1 MSTRSAINNF
11 VVCLTLVLLAACTG
25 LKRLPPGKKL
35 YTGYTIK
42 LTHTEPV
49 RNQVRIKSTIKSH
62 IKLRANQSFAGMRPK
77 LWMWQVAGP
86 DPKKGIRKKMK
97 TTGEA
102 PIFISDIDP
111 SQTAKYIDA
120 AMFNIGIF
128 NSLTEYKIVETKKTA
143 KIIFTTFVHPPFTLS
158 DIAYEINNPLVR
170 HRIFAESEK
179 GLLKKGD
186 DYSLDNLKAE
196 RERINKILKNHGFY
210 FFNSDYIIFRADTS
224 ASARKVNVRLDLKSE
239 TPQNALQ
246 SYRINNIRIDI
257 DKMQNRRNDSLHFS
271 WTASADSFYIAPD
284 VGMKPSVL
292 RSSVLTKKNDIYS
305 LKMHNATL
313 NRLMSL
319 GVYKFARITFHEADS
334 AGRLLNMRV
343 MLNPMPQRSIK
354 AELNMVSKSN
364 DFIGPHLDL
373 NYTNR
378 NTFKGAE
385 ALKLNLGGSFETQIS
400 GKYKNLFSYSLNSKA
415 ELSIPGFV
423 VPFRLQN
430 VSTYYVPK
438 TRFAASYNFLSRVG
452 YFDMRSINFVY
463 GYKWKESALKEHE
476 LNPVNLNITNVTR
489 QTEEFKSLLEAN
501 PYIKKSYEEQ
511 FIPGALYSF
520 DYNEQVR
527 ANKKNQFHSNITA
540 ESAGNLFS
548 LAAIARGK
556 SISPEDPQRLF
567 GLVYSQFIKASADL
581 RNYLNFK
588 NSVLATRFFSG
599 VGKAYGNTSTLPYI
613 KQFFSGGPNSIRA
626 FPINSLGPGTFTP
639 QFGLGSLFLQQGG
652 DIKLETNIEYRFNII
667 KSFKG
672 AVFTDAGNTWLM
684 KSNPA
689 LMTNAFSFQEFYKEI
704 AVGAGVGLRF
714 DVSFF
719 VLRAD
724 VATPLRK
731 PWLPQHQRWVINK
744 LDLSD
749 PSWRSDNLILN
760 IAIGY
765 PF

>member
-1 MSTRSAINNF
+1 
-11 VVCLTLVLLAACTG
+11 
-25 LKRLPPGKKL
+25 
-35 YTGYTIK
+35 
-42 LTHTEPV
+42 
-49 RNQVRIKSTIKSH
+49 
-62 IKLRANQSFAGMRPK
+62 
-77 LWMWQVAGP
+77 
-86 DPKKGIRKKMK
+86 
-97 TTGEA
+97 
-102 PIFISDIDP
+102 
-111 SQTAKYIDA
+111 
-120 AMFNIGIF
+120 
-128 NSLTEYKIVETKKTA
+128 
-143 KIIFTTFVHPPFTLS
+143 
-158 DIAYEINNPLVR
+158 
-170 HRIFAESEK
+170 
-179 GLLKKGD
+179 
-186 DYSLDNLKAE
+186 
-196 RERINKILKNHGFY
+196 
-210 FFNSDYIIFRADTS
+210 
-224 ASARKVNVRLDLKSE
+224 VNVRLDLKSE

>member
-1 MSTRSAINNF
+1 MSARSTINNF
-11 VVCLTLVLLAACTG
+11 PFFLALMLLSACTG

-35 YTGYTIK
+35 YTGYAIK

-49 RNQVRIKSTIKSH
+49 KKQNKIRSVIKDH
-62 IKLRANQSFAGMRPK
+62 IKLRANQSYGGMRPK
-77 LWMWQVAGP
+77 LWLWEITGEAP
-86 DPKKGIRKKMK
+86 RKKWK
-97 TTGEA
+97 KKLRDKSEA
-102 PIFISDIDP
+102 PIFINDIDP
-111 SQTAKYIDA
+111 AQTAKYIDA

-143 KIIFTTFVHPPFTLS
+143 KIVFTTYVHPPFTLNN
-158 DIAYEINNPLVR
+158 IVYEIKEPSVQ
-170 HRIFAESEK
+170 HRILAENEK

-196 RERINKILKNHGFY
+196 RERINRILKNHGFY
-210 FFNSDYIIFRADTS
+210 FFNPDYIIFKADTM
-224 ASARKVNVRLDLKSE
+224 ASERKVNVRLDLKSE
-239 TPQNALQ
+239 TPPNALQ

-257 DKMQNRRNDSLHFS
+257 DKMPGEHNDSLHPGDIHS
-271 WTASADSFYIAPD
+271 SDSLLIAPD
-284 VGMKPSVL
+284 VGLKPKVL
-292 RSSVLTKKNDIYS
+292 RSSILMKKNDIYS

-319 GVYKFARITFHEADS
+319 GVYKFVRISFHDIDS
-334 AGRLLNMRV
+334 THHLLNMHLL
-343 MLNPMPQRSIK
+343 LNPMSRRSVR

-400 GKYKNLFSYSLNSKA
+400 GKYKNLFSYTFNSKA
-415 ELSIPGFV
+415 ELSVPGFV
-423 VPFRLQN
+423 VPFKLQN
-430 VSTYYVPK
+430 VSTYFVPK
-438 TRFAASYNFLSRVG
+438 TRFAISYNYLRRVG
-452 YFDMRSINFVY
+452 YFDMRSLNFVY
-463 GYKWKESALKEHE
+463 GYKWKENALKEHE

-489 QTEEFKSLLEAN
+489 QTDEFKSLLEAN
-501 PYIKKSYEEQ
+501 PYIKKSYEQQ

-527 ANKKNQFHSNITA
+527 VNRKNQFHSNITTEA
-540 ESAGNLFS
+540 AGNLLS
-548 LAAIARGK
+548 LAAITQGK
-556 SISPEDPQRLF
+556 FVSPEDPQRIF
-567 GLVYSQFIKASADL
+567 GLVYSQFFKVSADL

-588 NSVLATRFFSG
+588 NSKLAARFFSG
-599 VGKAYGNTSTLPYI
+599 VGKAYGNSSTLPYI

-652 DIKLETNIEYRFNII
+652 DIKLETNIEYRFDII
-667 KSFKG
+667 RSFKG
-672 AVFTDAGNTWLM
+672 AVFADAGNTWLM

-689 LMTNAFSFQEFYKEI
+689 LMTNAFSFSEFYKEI

-714 DVSFF
+714 DISFF

-731 PWLPQHQRWVINK
+731 PWLPYHQRWVINQF
-744 LDLSD
+744 DLSD
-749 PSWRSDNLILN
+749 PSWRSDNIILN